1 MRVLLR
7 LVLVISLC
15 AAAGPAAAPVRLDL
29 RQGSLSYVVVHKL
42 HEVKG
47 TTHELEGKAV
57 LLPDGSAKVQV
68 RAKVATFDSGNS
80 NRDEHMREATHAV
93 EHQYASVKG
102 TLEGVTLPLSG
113 AVEKKLSAFVE
124 LNGEKQAVE
133 VPLKLA
139 PAEDGVRVTFSFPIS
154 LDAFHVER
162 PELFF
167 VKVEDKAVIEG
178 ALGFGAS
185 ARR

>member
-1 MRVLLR
+1 MRVHFR

-15 AAAGPAAAPVRLDL
+15 AAAGRAAAPVPLDL

-68 RAKVATFDSGNS
+68 RAKLASFDSGNS

-93 EHQYASVKG
+93 EHQYADVRG
-102 TLEGVTLPLSG
+102 TIEGVSLPLPG
-113 AVEKKLSAFVE
+113 AGEKALHAVVE

-133 VPLKLA
+133 IPIQLA
-139 PAEDGVRVTFSFPIS
+139 PAEGGVRARFAFPIS
-154 LDAFHVER
+154 LEAFHVER
-162 PELFF
+162 PELLF
-167 VKVEDKAVIEG
+167 VKVEDKVVIEG
-178 ALGFGAS
+178 DLIFGTS
-185 ARR
+185 K

>member
-1 MRVLLR
+1 MRSSVR

-15 AAAGPAAAPVRLDL
+15 GGAVRAAPPVPLDL

-68 RAKVATFDSGNS
+68 RAKLASFDSGNS
-80 NRDEHMREATHAV
+80 NRDEHMREATHAI
-93 EHQYASVKG
+93 EHQYADVRG
-102 TLEGVTLPLSG
+102 TIEGVSLPLAG
-113 AVEKKLSAFVE
+113 AGEKALHAVVE

-133 VPLKLA
+133 IPIQLA
-139 PAEDGVRVTFSFPIS
+139 PAEGGVRARFAFPIS

-162 PELFF
+162 PELLF
-167 VKVEDKAVIEG
+167 VKVEDKVVIEG
-178 ALGFGAS
+178 DLFFGTS
-185 ARR
+185 K